1 MDNYEFID
9 EVSNSVYAQDYS
21 SKGKID
27 GVQII
32 DINRFV
38 TDEGDF
44 SEIIRLNENGELL
57 AVPGFK
63 LAQINRTRIF
73 PNSVKAW
80 HVHKR
85 QDEIWYTS
93 PYNQLFVGLWDV
105 RKGSPTE
112 NTTMRIS
119 LGGGKSQ
126 LLYIPQG
133 VAHGNANFS
142 NTQTELFYFVT
153 QQFNLQEPDEL
164 RIHWDAKGKDFWIP
178 ERD

>member
-1 MDNYEFID
+1 MDTYEFID
-9 EVSNSVYAQDYS
+9 EVSNNVYAQDYS
-21 SKGKID
+21 PKGKID
-27 GVQII
+27 GIQLI

-80 HVHKR
+80 HVHKK

-105 RKGSPTE
+105 RKDSPTA

-126 LLYIPQG
+126 LLYIPKG

-142 NTQTELFYFVT
+142 DTQVELFYFVT

-164 RIHWDAKGKDFWIP
+164 RIHWDAKGKEFWTP